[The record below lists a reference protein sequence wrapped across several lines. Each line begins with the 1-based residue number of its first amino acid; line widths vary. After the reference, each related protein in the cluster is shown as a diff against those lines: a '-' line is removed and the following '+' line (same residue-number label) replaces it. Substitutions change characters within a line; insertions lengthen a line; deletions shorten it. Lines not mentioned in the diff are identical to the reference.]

1 MNKNELALLMSQGEG
16 YNLEFKEN
24 YSKNIGREICAFAN
38 ASGGTIIIGI
48 SDNGQQTGF
57 KISNRI
63 KSEIQDMARK
73 SEPSIKIDIEKADT
87 DLVVISVFEG
97 ENKPYSY
104 GGKFFIREGAN
115 TQQLAREEIRTFFQ
129 KEGRILF
136 DEMPNRDFDIKKDF
150 DNSKYSKF
158 LAKAGISGIAD
169 KKIVLENLGLLK
181 DECMK
186 NAGILLFAKNIA
198 NFFINAS
205 ITCCIFKGKSKTEI
219 LDRKEF
225 ASDIYSNYESAILY
239 LQKNLK
245 TRYVIKDA
253 GPRKEVLEMPEEVLR
268 EAILNAILHRDYF
281 EKGACVMVEIYSD
294 RIEIS
299 NPGGLAGGLK
309 PEDFGKK
316 SLSRNPLLFGLV
328 HRLGLVEKVGSGI
341 ERMRL
346 AMGNAGLKEPVFE
359 FGTFFTVKLKRSGQA
374 DTQKTPRKHPEN
386 TQKIVGAILENP
398 AITIKELARQLG
410 LSQDSIKHHVLVLKK
425 KGVIK
430 RVGPDKGGHWEVIK
444 AIGDGS

>member
-1 MNKNELALLMSQGEG
+1 MNKEELKLLMSQGEG

-24 YSKNIGREICAFAN
+24 YSKNLGREMSAFAN
-38 ASGGTIIIGI
+38 AIGGKIIIGI
-48 SDNGQQTGF
+48 NDKGQKTGF
-57 KISNRI
+57 KISNKI

-73 SEPSIKIDIEKADT
+73 SDPPIKIDIGNVDT
-87 DLVVISVFEG
+87 DILIIDVFEG
-97 ENKPYSY
+97 KEKPYSY

-129 KEGRILF
+129 KEGGILF
-136 DEMPNRDFDIKKDF
+136 DEMPNKNFNIKKDF
-150 DNSKYSKF
+150 DNSKYNKF
-158 LAKAGISGIAD
+158 LVKADISRIAN

-186 NAGILLFAKNIA
+186 NAGILLFAKSVTK
-198 NFFINAS
+198 FFINAT
-205 ITCCIFKGKSKTEI
+205 ITCCIFKGESKVEI

-225 ASDIYSNYESAILY
+225 DSDIYSNYESAILY

-253 GPRKEVLEMPEEVLR
+253 GPRKEVLEIPEEVLR

-281 EKGACVMVEIYSD
+281 EKGACIMVEIYSD

-299 NPGGLAGGLK
+299 NPGGLVAGLK
-309 PEDFGKK
+309 PKDFGKK

-328 HRLGLVEKVGSGI
+328 HRMGLVEKVGSGI

-346 AMGNAGLKEPVFE
+346 TMRNAGLKEPNFE
-359 FGTFFTVKLKRSGQA
+359 FRTFFTVILKRPVWEK
-374 DTQKTPRKHPEN
+374 DFTKKTPRKHPEN
-386 TQKIVGAILENP
+386 NKCYFRKTHNNKKRISKKIRI
-398 AITIKELARQLG
+398 ITR
-410 LSQDSIKHHVLVLKK
+410 
-425 KGVIK
+425 
-430 RVGPDKGGHWEVIK
+430 
-444 AIGDGS
+444 